1 MIDHIPLP
9 LSEATEAAAR
19 AMSFSH
25 HQSDVWDSLTQKQKD
40 EYIVMVGPIVLVVAP
55 IIVAQIKEDILGR
68 TYDVR

>member
-1 MIDHIPLP
+1 
-9 LSEATEAAAR
+9 
-19 AMSFSH
+19 MSFSH